1 MKKFAVLCAVLL
13 LLVASTAFAAERFV
27 NPEGAPKAIEPY
39 THAVWAGDM
48 LFLSG
53 LIGLDPETNKVV
65 EGGTLAE
72 AAQIFKNMQL
82 ILNSQDLGFED
93 VVKVK
98 VFGTDIREFRYV
110 NALYVNYF
118 SEPFPARAFV
128 EAAAL
133 PAGAL
138 IKLDVIAYRGE
149 TKFVNPETAPEPIG
163 PYSHAVWAG
172 DVLFLAGQIALD
184 ETNTMVRDGT
194 LAEAVQV
201 FTNIATI
208 LHSQDLDF
216 EDIVKVTVFGTDI
229 REFPYVNRLYITY
242 FDENFPARAFVEAS
256 ALPASALIEL
266 DVIAYRGD
274 LIFINPETAPAP
286 IGPYSHAVWA
296 GDLLFLAGQIALDE
310 TNTMVRD
317 GTMAEAKQVFRNIE
331 IILHSQDMDF
341 SDVVKVIV
349 YGVDVEEFPEFN
361 ELYATFFPENPPARS
376 SVQATAL
383 PAGARIELDV
393 IAYRAR

>member
-1 MKKFAVLCAVLL
+1 MRKFAILGAVLL
-13 LLVASTAFAAERFV
+13 LLVGSAAFASERFV
-27 NPEGAPKAIEPY
+27 NPQGAPRAIEPY
-39 THAVWAGDM
+39 TQAVWAGDL
-48 LFLSG
+48 LFVSG
-53 LIGLDPETNKVV
+53 QIGLDPETNRIV

-72 AAQIFKNMQL
+72 AEQIFKNIEA
-82 ILNSQDLGFED
+82 ILSSQGLGFKD

-98 VFGTDIREFRYV
+98 VFGRDIREFRYV
-110 NALYVNYF
+110 NALYVNF
-118 SEPFPARAFV
+118 FTEPYPARAFV
-128 EAAAL
+128 ECAGL
-133 PAGAL
+133 PADAQ
-138 IKLDVIAYRGE
+138 IKLDVIAYRGNAR
-149 TKFVNPETAPEPIG
+149 FVNPETAPEPIG

-194 LAEAVQV
+194 LAEAEQV
-201 FTNIATI
+201 FANIATI
-208 LHSQDLDF
+208 LRSQGLDF

-229 REFPYVNRLYITY
+229 REFPHVNRLYITY

-256 ALPASALIEL
+256 ALPAAALIEL

-274 LIFINPETAPAP
+274 IEFINPETAPDP

-331 IILHSQDMDF
+331 IILHSQGMDF
-341 SDVVKVIV
+341 KDVVKVIV
-349 YGVDVEEFPEFN
+349 YGVDIDEFPEIN

-393 IAYRAR
+393 IAYRPR